1 MCCLAKL
8 FLSSTTHTHHPPPR
22 PQSLR
27 LCISSSV
34 IRRSL
39 DWLFLTRTWRFPVDR
54 SDQDWHSLC
63 ILQYVA
69 SFEPICCDSKCL
81 QNVNLEGEVWE
92 TKSGAGKRRTWEKG
106 RTPSS
111 LIHFLKVLSAAK
123 WKWKWKN
130 VGERE
135 ETIFSHSISE
145 TFTSR
150 QMKVKVR
157 TCGNSFSFMHC
168 CWISDIC
175 KSEYEISS
183 SYSERIG

>member
-1 MCCLAKL
+1 MTKSGLAV
-8 FLSSTTHTHHPPPR
+8 FD
-22 PQSLR
+22 QN
-27 LCISSSV
+27 
-34 IRRSL
+34 
-39 DWLFLTRTWRFPVDR
+39 LTFP
-54 SDQDWHSLC
+54 SALQWIGQTGQDWHSLC
-63 ILQYVA
+63 ILQYEA
-69 SFEPICCDSKCL
+69 SFEPICCDSKYL
-81 QNVNLEGEVWE
+81 QNVNLEGGVWE

-150 QMKVKVR
+150 QMKVKVKVR

-175 KSEYEISS
+175 KSEYEIGS